1 MLPTSQSLK
10 HMIIKDTELPRWRRT
25 PEERPRQILDAALQ
39 VFGEQGLA
47 GARIDDIAD
56 RAGISKGTIYLYF
69 PSKDDLFRE
78 VLRDAFVGMLD
89 AVSTME
95 VTADAAADL
104 RTFSTKFFNYL
115 RSARFETTYRLILA
129 QLHAFP
135 ELSRE
140 YASEVR
146 EPIREMIRG
155 ILDRGTRAGTFSDG
169 DNLVRARMLQALLW
183 QHGMWCAKREVNP
196 DLETRSDNEVLAEV
210 IHFFMEAVATKR

>member
-1 MLPTSQSLK
+1 MVTKTP
-10 HMIIKDTELPRWRRT
+10 DFPRWRRT

-56 RAGISKGTIYLYF
+56 RAGISKGTVYLYF
-69 PSKDDLFRE
+69 ASKDELFRE
-78 VLRDAFVGMLD
+78 VLRDAFVGMLE
-89 AVSTME
+89 AVSALDATE
-95 VTADAAADL
+95 DAAADL
-104 RTFSTKFFNYL
+104 RAFCKQFFNYL
-115 RSARFETTYRLILA
+115 RSPRFETTYRLILA

-146 EPIREMIRG
+146 EPIRALIRS
-155 ILDRGTRAGTFSDG
+155 ILDRGTKDGLFSEG

-196 DLETRSDNEVLAEV
+196 DLETRSDSEVLAEV
-210 IHFFMEAVATKR
+210 IHFFMEAIASKR